1 MNLNTIALNN
11 IIILNDLDLK
21 KYHVDVKDKVFLEV
35 VENKDD
41 VHNFENIVE
50 LKNLEY
56 SIYFSFHQLLQ
67 MPMRELIEDYTRK
80 DVLNMMENGLN
91 NIYRLYGKE
100 VFSDENERVYN
111 IMEEIDEIIFE
122 CKLKLRQ
129 NYCKFKMLDMF
140 EYLLTGFKV
149 YHNTSFKVL
158 SLYNGINSS
167 DSDSDDNVSDNYGV
181 SDNDD
186 VPNNDEPK
194 SYPFKD
200 LEEDDDVDDTNK
212 VKIYKP
218 KLTRT
223 KSEEELLLTG
233 DICPQTSSNDDDND
247 NDDDEVVQNDAKRQ
261 KLE

>member
-11 IIILNDLDLK
+11 IIILNNLDLK
-21 KYHVDVKDKVFLEV
+21 KYHVDVKDRVFLEV

-41 VHNFENIVE
+41 VDNFTNIVE
-50 LKNLEY
+50 LKNIEY

-67 MPMRELIEDYTRK
+67 MPIRELIEDYTRK
-80 DVLNMMENGLN
+80 DILNMMENGLN

-100 VFSDENERVYN
+100 VFSDENERIYN

-129 NYCKFKMLDMF
+129 NYCKFKIFDMF

-149 YHNTSFKVL
+149 YHNTSYKVL

-167 DSDSDDNVSDNYGV
+167 DSDNDDESDDI
-181 SDNDD
+181 
-186 VPNNDEPK
+186 PK
-194 SYPFKD
+194 PYPFKD
-200 LEEDDDVDDTNK
+200 LEDNDDDEDDNEDN
-212 VKIYKP
+212 
-218 KLTRT
+218 
-223 KSEEELLLTG
+223 
-233 DICPQTSSNDDDND
+233 NDDDND
-247 NDDDEVVQNDAKRQ
+247 DEDDEDDEDEVVENDAKRQ

>member
-11 IIILNDLDLK
+11 IIILNNLDLK
-21 KYHVDVKDKVFLEV
+21 KYHVDVKDRVFLEV

-41 VHNFENIVE
+41 VDNFTNIVE
-50 LKNLEY
+50 LKNIEY

-67 MPMRELIEDYTRK
+67 MPIRELIEDYTRK
-80 DVLNMMENGLN
+80 DILNMMENGLN

-149 YHNTSFKVL
+149 YHNTSYKVL

-167 DSDSDDNVSDNYGV
+167 DSDNDDESDDI
-181 SDNDD
+181 
-186 VPNNDEPK
+186 PK
-194 SYPFKD
+194 PYPFKD
-200 LEEDDDVDDTNK
+200 LEDNDDDEDDNEDN
-212 VKIYKP
+212 
-218 KLTRT
+218 
-223 KSEEELLLTG
+223 
-233 DICPQTSSNDDDND
+233 NDDDND
-247 NDDDEVVQNDAKRQ
+247 DEDDEDDEDEVVENDAKRQ

>member
-11 IIILNDLDLK
+11 IIILNNLDLK
-21 KYHVDVKDKVFLEV
+21 KFHIDVKDRVFLEV
-35 VENKDD
+35 LENKDD
-41 VHNFENIVE
+41 VDNFTNIVE

-67 MPMRELIEDYTRK
+67 MPIRELIEDYTRK
-80 DVLNMMENGLN
+80 DVLNMMENALN

-111 IMEEIDEIIFE
+111 IMEEIDSIIFE
-122 CKLKLRQ
+122 CKLKLKQ

-149 YHNTSFKVL
+149 YHNTSYKVL
-158 SLYNGINSS
+158 SLYNCIHSS
-167 DSDSDDNVSDNYGV
+167 DSDE
-181 SDNDD
+181 DD
-186 VPNNDEPK
+186 VPKP
-194 SYPFKD
+194 YPFKD
-200 LEEDDDVDDTNK
+200 LEDNDDK
-212 VKIYKP
+212 IKIYKP

-223 KSEEELLLTG
+223 KSEEKLLLTG
-233 DICPQTSSNDDDND
+233 DICPQTSSDDDND
-247 NDDDEVVQNDAKRQ
+247 DDDVDDDEVVQNDAKRQ

>member
-21 KYHVDVKDKVFLEV
+21 KFHVDVKDKVFLEV

-41 VHNFENIVE
+41 VDNFTNIVE
-50 LKNLEY
+50 LKNIEY
-56 SIYFSFHQLLQ
+56 CIYFSFHQLLQ

-80 DVLNMMENGLN
+80 DVLNMMDNGLN

-122 CKLKLRQ
+122 CKLKLKQ

-140 EYLLTGFKV
+140 EYLLTGFKG
-149 YHNTSFKVL
+149 YHNNSINFL
-158 SLYNGINSS
+158 SLYNGINN
-167 DSDSDDNVSDNYGV
+167 SDSDDNVSDDDV

-186 VPNNDEPK
+186 EPK
-194 SYPFKD
+194 PYPFKD
-200 LEEDDDVDDTNK
+200 LEEDDD
-212 VKIYKP
+212 
-218 KLTRT
+218 
-223 KSEEELLLTG
+223 
-233 DICPQTSSNDDDND
+233 NDDDND
-247 NDDDEVVQNDAKRQ
+247 DNDEVVQNDAKRQ